1 MSFFGFESTLPRD
14 RGHPVNAPGFTAVS
28 DPFASF
34 ANNGPGEQDED
45 DAQVFISLIWR
56 LVLILDCRIDFEDT
70 YDGLGDQLE
79 ETNDDFNDDT
89 FGGDN
94 GRAAVTASQNNARDF
109 DYFGQTAKV
118 SDAINEEQMRF
129 SRQQPPARQPSPPR
143 QTSKPYKTGYESY
156 KRPDYQAGLQ
166 ANASLWGTAPENPRT
181 GTGGSSVNQPKSTAA
196 PAKKMMSLEEV
207 EAAMRSQARKP
218 SSSVAPQQQSHLPV
232 SIPAPEPQHETH
244 RPPSNAP
251 KLRSGPHEQSS
262 NQARAQHQHTP
273 AQASQPENTLHGM
286 QHVVVP
292 QVSQRGQPQAEP
304 LSARTL
310 PQPRQI
316 LQNPNRQPAQLAP
329 RPPEPSSSAV
339 SQPHVPITGPD
350 GTTHTIPIITHP
362 QQLMQLSDEE
372 RQAFLHED
380 AKRAKRNHKI
390 YLLSKDNGL
399 MTPQDKN
406 FITRIQLQQLM
417 TATSNTSQQDL
428 DASISEDF
436 YYQVHNQIRGGIR
449 QNPQQPLSH
458 FAQTYLFQTGSR
470 HGGMARRN
478 VRGGDNHMQ
487 RMEQQVQRAVEA
499 AKLKP
504 KNKQLIIEGSLG
516 KISFSNAKT
525 PKPLLNIKKQE
536 GDVTNRP
543 SSAGRQ
549 ASNRKVAQSGL
560 GVSDRKTVLKKIE
573 NVYTTLMKMEDH
585 ERRLPPRMGD
595 ESEPALNDRQMEWQE
610 AMQDHRQQLWSDLKV
625 LEPIVPESP
634 VLHPFIAFLSYPKGK
649 KAIPRIFR
657 HIDQE
662 QRLTILTMI
671 VVHLNVID
679 VIRLVQPQTGST
691 QPSTSVREEVELFCQ
706 AVMPSLFGY
715 INEAPLQ
722 IIMGLLGVI
731 LDRSN
736 MQAVARS
743 KVGLDILTTLIS
755 RAELI
760 RQAEEASDEAWG
772 QWLRLY
778 NRLFDTIEPLLA
790 DIFPGSVNTAQDVYV
805 WQFLAATG
813 IGASPEQQQ
822 RLVIAVKDRVMETV
836 AQSKTLPTEM
846 AAQRL
851 GNVNLFM
858 RAIGLDVELLG

>member
-1 MSFFGFESTLPRD
+1 MSFFG
-14 RGHPVNAPGFTAVS
+14 
-28 DPFASF
+28 
-34 ANNGPGEQDED
+34 
-45 DAQVFISLIWR
+45 
-56 LVLILDCRIDFEDT
+56 IDFEDT

-79 ETNDDFNDDT
+79 ETNDDFNEDT

-94 GRAAVTASQNNARDF
+94 GRAAVNASQNTARDF

-118 SDAINEEQMRF
+118 SDAINEEQIRF
-129 SRQQPPARQPSPPR
+129 SRQQPPAKQPSPPR
-143 QTSKPYKTGYESY
+143 QNSRPYKTGYEGY
-156 KRPDYQAGLQ
+156 KRPEYQTGLQ
-166 ANASLWGTAPENPRT
+166 ANASLWGTAPEKPGAGPGAT
-181 GTGGSSVNQPKSTAA
+181 SVNQSKSTAT

-207 EAAMRSQARKP
+207 EAAMRLQAKKP
-218 SSSVAPQQQSHLPV
+218 NPSVVPQQQPQIPPVMQAQQPQSH
-232 SIPAPEPQHETH
+232 SHQ
-244 RPPSNAP
+244 PPLNAP
-251 KLRSGPHEQSS
+251 SLHEQAM
-262 NQARAQHQHTP
+262 NQPRAQHEQRSPQVPRPEMSVQGTQHIG
-273 AQASQPENTLHGM
+273 ASQVL
-286 QHVVVP
+286 
-292 QVSQRGQPQAEP
+292 QRGQPPAQP
-304 LSARTL
+304 SPARTL

-329 RPPEPSSSAV
+329 RPPEPSPSAHP
-339 SQPHVPITGPD
+339 QPQVPVTGPS

-362 QQLMQLSDEE
+362 QQLMQLSEEE

-417 TATSNTSQQDL
+417 TATGNTSEHDP

-449 QNPQQPLSH
+449 QNPQQPLSN

-470 HGGMARRN
+470 HGGMARRH

-525 PKPLLNIKKQE
+525 PKPLLNIKKQD

-549 ASNRKVAQSGL
+549 ASNRKVTQSGL
-560 GVSDRKTVLKKIE
+560 SVSDRKTVLKNIE

-585 ERRLPPRMGD
+585 ERRLPPQITD
-595 ESEPALNDRQMEWQE
+595 ESDPALNERHIEWRE
-610 AMQDHRQQLWSDLKV
+610 AMEDLREQLWSDLKV

-679 VIRLVQPQTGST
+679 VIRLVQPQAGST
-691 QPSTSVREEVELFCQ
+691 QPSASVREEVELFCQ

-760 RQAEEASDEAWG
+760 RQAEEASDEDWV

-778 NRLFDTIEPLLA
+778 NRLFDTVEPMLA

-813 IGASPEQQQ
+813 IGASPDQQQ

>member
-1 MSFFGFESTLPRD
+1 MLTSSC
-14 RGHPVNAPGFTAVS
+14 S
-28 DPFASF
+28 
-34 ANNGPGEQDED
+34 
-45 DAQVFISLIWR
+45 
-56 LVLILDCRIDFEDT
+56 IDFEDT

-89 FGGDN
+89 FGGDSS
-94 GRAAVTASQNNARDF
+94 RAAVNASQNTGRDF

-118 SDAINEEQMRF
+118 SNAINEEQMRF
-129 SRQQPPARQPSPPR
+129 SRQQPPAKQPSPPR
-143 QTSKPYKTGYESY
+143 QTSKPYKTGYEGY
-156 KRPDYQAGLQ
+156 KRPEYQTGLQ
-166 ANASLWGTAPENPRT
+166 ANASLWGTAPEKS
-181 GTGGSSVNQPKSTAA
+181 GGGPGATSVNQPKSAA
-196 PAKKMMSLEEV
+196 PPAKKMMSLEEV
-207 EAAMRSQARKP
+207 EAAMRSQAKKP
-218 SSSVAPQQQSHLPV
+218 NPSVVPQQQ
-232 SIPAPEPQHETH
+232 PQV
-244 RPPSNAP
+244 PPSMQTQQPQYLSHQPPLNAP
-251 KLRSGPHEQSS
+251 NLHPQAQEQTLNQPRAYHDQTTPQVPLPEMSVQGIQHMAAPQAPH
-262 NQARAQHQHTP
+262 RAQPPT
-273 AQASQPENTLHGM
+273 QPL
-286 QHVVVP
+286 P
-292 QVSQRGQPQAEP
+292 I
-304 LSARTL
+304 RTL

-316 LQNPNRQPAQLAP
+316 LQNLNRQPAQLAP
-329 RPPEPSSSAV
+329 RPPEPSPSAH
-339 SQPHVPITGPD
+339 SQPQVPVTGPS

-362 QQLMQLSDEE
+362 QQLMQLSEEE

-390 YLLSKDNGL
+390 WALSKDNGL

-417 TATSNTSQQDL
+417 TATGTPSEHDP
-428 DASISEDF
+428 DPAISEDF

-449 QNPQQPLSH
+449 QNPQQPLSN

-470 HGGMARRN
+470 HGGMARRHA
-478 VRGGDNHMQ
+478 RGGDNHMQ

-543 SSAGRQ
+543 PSAGRQ
-549 ASNRKVAQSGL
+549 ASSKKATLSGL
-560 GVSDRKTVLKKIE
+560 SVSDRKTVLKNIE

-585 ERRLPPRMGD
+585 ERRMPPQVAD
-595 ESEPALNDRQMEWQE
+595 ESDQALNERHSEWQE
-610 AMQDHRQQLWSDLKV
+610 AMQDLRQQLWSDLKV

-649 KAIPRIFR
+649 RAIPRIFR

-679 VIRLVQPQTGST
+679 VIRLVQPQAGST
-691 QPSTSVREEVELFCQ
+691 QPTASVREEVELFCQ
-706 AVMPSLFGY
+706 AVMPSLFVY
-715 INEAPLQ
+715 INEAPLH

-760 RQAEEASDEAWG
+760 RQAEEASDQEWG
-772 QWLRLY
+772 QWLTLY
-778 NRLFDTIEPLLA
+778 NRLFDTVEPMLA

-813 IGASPEQQQ
+813 IGASPDQQQ

>member
-1 MSFFGFESTLPRD
+1 MSFFGFETALPRD

-34 ANNGPGEQDED
+34 SNNRPEEGDED
-45 DAQVFISLIWR
+45 DA
-56 LVLILDCRIDFEDT
+56 IDFEDT

-94 GRAAVTASQNNARDF
+94 GRAAVNPSQKAARDF

-129 SRQQPPARQPSPPR
+129 SRQQPSVGQPSPSK
-143 QTSKPYKTGYESY
+143 QTSRPYKTGYESY
-156 KRPDYQAGLQ
+156 KRPEYQTGLQ
-166 ANASLWGTAPENPRT
+166 ANATLWGTASENP
-181 GTGGSSVNQPKSTAA
+181 GTTPGASSVNQAKSTAA

-207 EAAMRSQARKP
+207 EAAMRSQVRKP
-218 SSSVAPQQQSHLPV
+218 SSNVVPQQQSQL
-232 SIPAPEPQHETH
+232 
-244 RPPSNAP
+244 PPSVQAQQP
-251 KLRSGPHEQSS
+251 EHQSHEPDRHSRSHEQSTT
-262 NQARAQHQHTP
+262 QPQAQHQLTP
-273 AQASQPENTLHGM
+273 AQVSQLEMSLHGTAA
-286 QHVVVP
+286 P
-292 QVSQRGQPQAEP
+292 QVLHRGQQPAQP
-304 LSARTL
+304 LPARTL
-310 PQPRQI
+310 RQPRQI

-329 RPPEPSSSAV
+329 RPPDPSPSAPF
-339 SQPHVPITGPD
+339 QQHVPVTGPI

-362 QQLMQLSDEE
+362 QQLMQLSEEE

-417 TATSNTSQQDL
+417 TATGNTSEHDP

-549 ASNRKVAQSGL
+549 TSNRKVAQSGL
-560 GVSDRKTVLKKIE
+560 SVSDRKTVLRNIE
-573 NVYTTLMKMEDH
+573 NVYTTLMRMEDH
-585 ERRLPPRMGD
+585 ERRLPPQMPD
-595 ESEPALNDRQMEWQE
+595 VSEPALNDRQVEWQE
-610 AMQDHRQQLWSDLKV
+610 AMQNLRQQLWGDLKV
-625 LEPIVPESP
+625 LEPIVPESL

-679 VIRLVQPQTGST
+679 VIRLVQPQGGTT

-760 RQAEEASDEAWG
+760 RQAEEASDETWG

-778 NRLFDTIEPLLA
+778 NRLFDTIEPMLA
-790 DIFPGSVNTAQDVYV
+790 DIFPGSVNTAQDIYV

-813 IGASPEQQQ
+813 IGANPDQQQ

-836 AQSKTLPTEM
+836 AQSKTLPSEM
-846 AAQRL
+846 ATQRL

>member
-1 MSFFGFESTLPRD
+1 MAFFGFDTTLPRD
-14 RGHPVNAPGFTAVS
+14 RGDRGHPTAAPGFTAVS
-28 DPFASF
+28 NPFATFQNRPSDD
-34 ANNGPGEQDED
+34 DEEE
-45 DAQVFISLIWR
+45 A
-56 LVLILDCRIDFEDT
+56 IDFEDT

-79 ETNDDFNDDT
+79 EANDDFNDDT
-89 FGGDN
+89 FGGDK
-94 GRAAVTASQNNARDF
+94 GPATAAAPQQIGKDF
-109 DYFGQTAKV
+109 DFFGQTARV
-118 SDAINEEQMRF
+118 SGAINEEQMRF
-129 SRQQPPARQPSPPR
+129 SRQHPTGKQSSPRREPSR
-143 QTSKPYKTGYESY
+143 PYRTGYEAY
-156 KRPDYQAGLQ
+156 QRPDYVPDLQ
-166 ANASLWGTAPENPRT
+166 VNASLWGTAPQRPSGAASQENAPR
-181 GTGGSSVNQPKSTAA
+181 GGLGAAVPIQSSRSAA

-207 EAAMRSQARKP
+207 EAAMRSQAKKP
-218 SSSVAPQQQSHLPV
+218 SPSPVPQQQAQVPPMRSGQDLPYTLPHSFHQPLPNMTQPQPQVTNQQRVQHQQRPSHGYQSGPP
-232 SIPAPEPQHETH
+232 IPATQPAAAPQILQRGEALPQ
-244 RPPSNAP
+244 PPSD
-251 KLRSGPHEQSS
+251 R
-262 NQARAQHQHTP
+262 
-273 AQASQPENTLHGM
+273 
-286 QHVVVP
+286 
-292 QVSQRGQPQAEP
+292 EP
-304 LSARTL
+304 

-329 RPPEPSSSAV
+329 RAAEPLQ
-339 SQPHVPITGPD
+339 SQPRVPVTGPT

-362 QQLMQLSDEE
+362 QQLMQLSEEE
-372 RQAFLHED
+372 RQAFLLED

-417 TATSNTSQQDL
+417 TATGNTNEQDP
-428 DASISEDF
+428 DASLSEDF
-436 YYQVHNQIRGGIR
+436 YYQVHNQIRGGMR
-449 QNPQQPLSH
+449 QSPQQPLSN

-470 HGGMARRN
+470 QGSMARRHA
-478 VRGGDNHMQ
+478 RGGDNHMQ

-525 PKPLLNIKKQE
+525 PKPLLNIKRQDSDI
-536 GDVTNRP
+536 GHRP

-549 ASNRKVAQSGL
+549 GSSRKVPQSSL
-560 GVSDRKTVLKKIE
+560 SVSDRKTVLKNIE
-573 NVYTTLMKMEDH
+573 NVYSTLMKNEDH
-585 ERRLPPRMGD
+585 ERRIPPPLTDGSD
-595 ESEPALNDRQMEWQE
+595 QALVEMHVEWRETLQ
-610 AMQDHRQQLWSDLKV
+610 ALRHQLWSDLKV

-671 VVHLNVID
+671 VVHLDVLD
-679 VIRLVQPQTGST
+679 VIRLMQPQASGA
-691 QPSTSVREEVELFCQ
+691 QPSAGAREEVELFCQ

-736 MQAVARS
+736 MQAIAHT

-760 RQAEEASDEAWG
+760 KQADEANDEEWE
-772 QWLRLY
+772 QWIRLY
-778 NRLFDTIEPLLA
+778 NRLFDTVEPILS
-790 DIFPGSVNTAQDVYV
+790 DVFPGSANTAQDVYV

-813 IGASPEQQQ
+813 IGASPDQQQ

-836 AQSKTLPTEM
+836 AQSKTLPAEM
-846 AAQRL
+846 AAERL

-858 RAIGLDVELLG
+858 RAIGLDVEQLG

>member
-1 MSFFGFESTLPRD
+1 MSFFGFDTTLPRD
-14 RGHPVNAPGFTAVS
+14 RGDRGHPTAAPGFTAVS
-28 DPFASF
+28 NPFATFQNRPSDD
-34 ANNGPGEQDED
+34 DED
-45 DAQVFISLIWR
+45 EA
-56 LVLILDCRIDFEDT
+56 IDFEDT

-79 ETNDDFNDDT
+79 EANDDFNEDT
-89 FGGDN
+89 FGGDK
-94 GRAAVTASQNNARDF
+94 GTITAAAPQQVGKDF
-109 DYFGQTAKV
+109 DFFGHTARV
-118 SDAINEEQMRF
+118 SGAINEEQMRF
-129 SRQQPPARQPSPPR
+129 SRQHPTGKQSSPRREPSG
-143 QTSKPYKTGYESY
+143 PYRTGYEVY
-156 KRPDYQAGLQ
+156 QKPDYVPDLQ
-166 ANASLWGTAPENPRT
+166 VNAKLWGTAPQKPPGAASQANAQR
-181 GTGGSSVNQPKSTAA
+181 GGLGAAVRDQLSGSAA

-207 EAAMRSQARKP
+207 EAALRLQAKKRSP
-218 SSSVAPQQQSHLPV
+218 SPSPAPQQHAQVPPMRSGHDRQYNLPHSFHQSSPNPTRSQPQSTSQQRVQHQQRPSHGYQSGPPIPPTQSATAPSHILHRREVLP
-232 SIPAPEPQHETH
+232 Q
-244 RPPSNAP
+244 PPSD
-251 KLRSGPHEQSS
+251 R
-262 NQARAQHQHTP
+262 
-273 AQASQPENTLHGM
+273 
-286 QHVVVP
+286 
-292 QVSQRGQPQAEP
+292 EP
-304 LSARTL
+304 

-316 LQNPNRQPAQLAP
+316 LQNPNRQQAQLAP
-329 RPPEPSSSAV
+329 RAPEPLQ
-339 SQPHVPITGPD
+339 SQPRVPVTGPT

-362 QQLMQLSDEE
+362 QQLMQLSEEE
-372 RQAFLHED
+372 RQAFLLED

-417 TATSNTSQQDL
+417 TATGNTNEQDP
-428 DASISEDF
+428 DALLSEDF
-436 YYQVHNQIRGGIR
+436 YYQVHNQIRGGMR
-449 QNPQQPLSH
+449 LSPQQPLSN

-470 HGGMARRN
+470 QGGMARRHG
-478 VRGGDNHMQ
+478 RGGDNHMQ

-525 PKPLLNIKKQE
+525 PKPLLNIKRQE
-536 GDVTNRP
+536 SDVGHRP

-549 ASNRKVAQSGL
+549 GSSRKVPQSGL
-560 GVSDRKTVLKKIE
+560 SVSDRKTVLRNIE
-573 NVYTTLMKMEDH
+573 NVYSTLMKTEDH
-585 ERRLPPRMGD
+585 ERHIPAPLTDGGD
-595 ESEPALNDRQMEWQE
+595 QPLLEKHAEWRETLQAL
-610 AMQDHRQQLWSDLKV
+610 RQQLWSDLKV

-671 VVHLNVID
+671 VVHLNVLDI
-679 VIRLVQPQTGST
+679 IRLMQRLPGGA
-691 QPSTSVREEVELFCQ
+691 QPSAGAREEVELFCQ

-715 INEAPLQ
+715 INEAPLR

-736 MQAVARS
+736 MQAIAQT

-760 RQAEEASDEAWG
+760 RQADESNDEEWE
-772 QWLRLY
+772 QWIRLY
-778 NRLFDTIEPLLA
+778 NRLFDTIEPVLS
-790 DIFPGSVNTAQDVYV
+790 DVFPDSVNTAQDVYV

-813 IGASPEQQQ
+813 IGASPDQQQ

-836 AQSKTLPTEM
+836 AQRRTLPAEM
-846 AAQRL
+846 AAERL

-858 RAIGLDVELLG
+858 RAIGLDVEQLG

>member
-1 MSFFGFESTLPRD
+1 MSFFGFDTTLPRD
-14 RGHPVNAPGFTAVS
+14 RSHPTSAPGFTAVS
-28 DPFASF
+28 DPFATF
-34 ANNGPGEQDED
+34 QNHPADDDED
-45 DAQVFISLIWR
+45 DA
-56 LVLILDCRIDFEDT
+56 IDFED

-79 ETNDDFNDDT
+79 EANDDLNDDT

-94 GRAAVTASQNNARDF
+94 GRVTAATAQQVGNDF
-109 DYFGQTAKV
+109 DFFGQTARV
-118 SDAINEEQMRF
+118 SGAINEEQIRF
-129 SRQQPPARQPSPPR
+129 TRQQPPRKPPSPRREPPR
-143 QTSKPYKTGYESY
+143 PYRTGYEAY
-156 KRPDYQAGLQ
+156 QRPGYVPDLQ
-166 ANASLWGTAPENPRT
+166 VNADLWRTAPQKATGIANLENAQRTGHGTAASNQSPR
-181 GTGGSSVNQPKSTAA
+181 SAA

-207 EAAMRSQARKP
+207 EAAMRSQSKKP
-218 SSSVAPQQQSHLPV
+218 STTSGPQQQTQSQPLRSMQDLQRNQPGFQQ
-232 SIPAPEPQHETH
+232 APNVIPQHQTQTTKQHALENLQ
-244 RPPSNAP
+244 RQPQGQRAGP
-251 KLRSGPHEQSS
+251 SGPMTQ
-262 NQARAQHQHTP
+262 P
-273 AQASQPENTLHGM
+273 AAAPHIL
-286 QHVVVP
+286 
-292 QVSQRGQPQAEP
+292 QRGEALPPPQPDRG
-304 LSARTL
+304 LS
-310 PQPRQI
+310 QPRQI
-316 LQNPNRQPAQLAP
+316 LQNISRQPAQLAP
-329 RPPEPSSSAV
+329 RASESLQAQPQARAPVTGLVGSA
-339 SQPHVPITGPD
+339 HAF
-350 GTTHTIPIITHP
+350 PIITHP
-362 QQLMQLSDEE
+362 QQLMQLSEE
-372 RQAFLHED
+372 DRQAFLLED

-417 TATSNTSQQDL
+417 TATGDTNEHDP
-428 DASISEDF
+428 DASLSENF
-436 YYQVHNQIRGGIR
+436 YYQVHNQIRGGLR
-449 QNPQQPLSH
+449 QTPQQPLNN

-470 HGGMARRN
+470 HGGMARRHA
-478 VRGGDNHMQ
+478 RGGDNHMQ

-499 AKLKP
+499 AKMKP

-525 PKPLLNIKKQE
+525 PKPLLNIRKQD
-536 GDVTNRP
+536 GDAGQRP

-549 ASNRKVAQSGL
+549 ASGRKIPQSGL
-560 GVSDRKTVLKKIE
+560 SASNWKIVLKNVE
-573 NVYTTLMKMEDH
+573 NVYSTLMKTEDH
-585 ERRLPPRMGD
+585 ERRLPPPLQGGSDQTLINEHAAWRDTLQG
-595 ESEPALNDRQMEWQE
+595 L
-610 AMQDHRQQLWSDLKV
+610 RQQLWVDLKV
-625 LEPIVPESP
+625 LEPIVPDSP

-671 VVHLNVID
+671 LVHLNVLD
-679 VIRLVQPQTGST
+679 VIRFMQPQPNGA
-691 QPSTSVREEVELFCQ
+691 QPSVGAREEVELFCQ

-722 IIMGLLGVI
+722 IVMGLLGVI

-736 MQAVARS
+736 IQVIAQT

-760 RQAEEASDEAWG
+760 KQAEEVNDEDWE

-778 NRLFDTIEPLLA
+778 NRLFDTIEPVLS
-790 DIFPGSVNTAQDVYV
+790 DIFPGNVNTGHDVYV

-813 IGASPEQQQ
+813 IGANPDQQQ

-836 AQSKTLPTEM
+836 GQSKTLPSEM
-846 AAQRL
+846 AAERL